1 MSQVFEV
8 ECPCCHGILQIDAET
23 RAVLTHREAPKKP
36 LIEDLAAAA
45 HQLKGEAARRSEVFA
60 KSFDDH
66 LNSAKVREKRF
77 EELLKQAKEAPEKEP
92 PKRAFDFD

>member
-8 ECPCCHGILQIDAET
+8 ECPCCHGLLQIDPET
-23 RAVLTHREAPKKP
+23 KAVLTHREAPKKP
-36 LIEDLAAAA
+36 LIDDLAAAA
-45 HQLKGEAARRSEVFA
+45 HQLKGEAERRSEVFA

-66 LNSAKVREKRF
+66 LNSAKLREKKF
-77 EELLKQAKEAPEKEP
+77 EELLKQAKETPDKEP